1 LQPAFQLRTWVN
13 PGIADLEEMDC
24 EKYFGHKGTKTQSKR
39 IYMIKPQSFFRKGF
53 LPQCHR
59 GHGGLREI
67 TLQAQRQKAEV
78 GSRNW
83 LIGLI
88 G

>member
-1 LQPAFQLRTWVN
+1 M
-13 PGIADLEEMDC
+13 GIADFKEMDC

-39 IYMIKPQSFFRKGF
+39 IERIKHRVQGSPQRHGG
-53 LPQCHR
+53 HR
-59 GHGGLREI
+59 GLREI